1 VTATANLAPPHPV
14 TPPPLLTARQLA
26 VLRLTANGHTVRSA
40 ARVLGKSEHAVADLM
55 HRVHER
61 LGVRSS
67 AHGVAVALVLG
78 LIGLDEIRVPERQGG
93 AVGLSGGAEAPR
105 PRRGAAGRSGGDGAG
120 FSGSGRAPHAG
131 RSDDSPASEAEN
143 ALSGPSRARTAS
155 ARPSLPP
162 GP

>member
-1 VTATANLAPPHPV
+1 MTATANLAPPHPDA
-14 TPPPLLTARQLA
+14 PPPLLTARQLA
-26 VLRLTANGHTVRSA
+26 VLRLTANGHTIRSA

-67 AHGVAVALVLG
+67 AHAVAVALRLG

-93 AVGLSGGAEAPR
+93 AVGLSGGAGAPG
-105 PRRGAAGRSGGDGAG
+105 PRRDAAGRSGDDEVSFNGAG
-120 FSGSGRAPHAG
+120 RASPAG
-131 RSDDSPASEAEN
+131 RSGDSPASEAEN

-155 ARPSLPP
+155 ARPSLRPSP
-162 GP
+162 